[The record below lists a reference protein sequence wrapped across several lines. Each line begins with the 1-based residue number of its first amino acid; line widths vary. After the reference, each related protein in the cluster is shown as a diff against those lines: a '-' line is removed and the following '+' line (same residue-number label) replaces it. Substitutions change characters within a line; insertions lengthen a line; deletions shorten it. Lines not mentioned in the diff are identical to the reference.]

1 MTGIGIE
8 DLARRLAESL
18 PAAAS
23 GLSDGARGIRQDL
36 ERNFRAIL
44 QATLGKL
51 DLNTRT
57 EFDVH
62 TRLLERTRLR
72 VEELEARVAVLEKS
86 AAARTPP
93 ATPAAP
99 GKAPG

>member
-18 PAAAS
+18 PAGAS
-23 GLSDGARGIRQDL
+23 ALRQDL

-44 QATLGKL
+44 LATLGKL

-57 EFDVH
+57 EFDIH

-72 VEELEARVAVLEKS
+72 VEQLEARVAELEKGVRP
-86 AAARTPP
+86 APP
-93 ATPAAP
+93 AN
-99 GKAPG
+99 

>member
-18 PAAAS
+18 PTAALDLS
-23 GLSDGARGIRQDL
+23 RGLRQDL

-51 DLNTRT
+51 DLNTRSDF
-57 EFDVH
+57 EIH

-72 VEELEARVAVLEKS
+72 MEQLEARVAELEK
-86 AAARTPP
+86 AAGSRPP
-93 ATPAAP
+93 R
-99 GKAPG
+99 

>member
-1 MTGIGIE
+1 MAGIGIE

-18 PAAAS
+18 PAGAS
-23 GLSDGARGIRQDL
+23 ALRQDL

-57 EFDVH
+57 EFDIH

-72 VEELEARVAVLEKS
+72 VEQLEARVAELEKAAS
-86 AAARTPP
+86 ATRPP
-93 ATPAAP
+93 LS
-99 GKAPG
+99 

>member
-18 PAAAS
+18 PAAAT
-23 GLSDGARGIRQDL
+23 GLRQDL

-51 DLNTRT
+51 DLNTRSDF
-57 EFDVH
+57 EIH

-72 VEELEARVAVLEKS
+72 MEQLEARVAELEQ
-86 AAARTPP
+86 RL
-93 ATPAAP
+93 
-99 GKAPG
+99 KAH

>member
-18 PAAAS
+18 PAGAS
-23 GLSDGARGIRQDL
+23 ALRQDL

-57 EFDVH
+57 EFDVQM
-62 TRLLERTRLR
+62 RLLERTRLR
-72 VEELEARVAVLEKS
+72 VEQLEARVAELEK
-86 AAARTPP
+86 AAGAPP
-93 ATPAAP
+93 AH
-99 GKAPG
+99 